1 MIGSRKVGSVD
12 TLRTIGPTSQMWLAI
27 ALEERGYTLAAMASM
42 VHLTRHGEVENPKH
56 LVYADLP
63 GFRLSALG
71 RLQAKEAARYL
82 SARPV
87 VAVWSSPLER
97 AIETAQFIAARHQ
110 LPVRVDEQLTEWH
123 LSSRWSGI
131 RWEELPIRL
140 PGELEAYLE
149 HPWDL
154 DFTPETLEDLAE
166 RVADATALLAEQYVN
181 GDVVIV
187 GHQDPIHA
195 ARLRL
200 TGADHRRQQVGKP
213 GHAAV
218 VSLRPETP
226 WRELS
231 VWEPDVSSPGTV

>member
-1 MIGSRKVGSVD
+1 
-12 TLRTIGPTSQMWLAI
+12 
-27 ALEERGYTLAAMASM
+27 M

-63 GFRLSALG
+63 GFRLSAVG

-82 SARPV
+82 AARPV

-131 RWEELPIRL
+131 QWEDLPNRL

-149 HPWDL
+149 RPWDL
-154 DFTPETLEDLAE
+154 DFTSETLEDLAE
-166 RVADATALLAEQYVN
+166 RIADVAALLSERYLD

-187 GHQDPIHA
+187 GHQDPIQA

-200 TGADHRRQQVGKP
+200 TGADHRRQQDGKP

-218 VSLRPETP
+218 VSFRPETP

-231 VWEPDVSSPGTV
+231 VWEPKTTSADTA